1 MYNETY
7 DEYIR
12 SILGY
17 PPMRSYEDNYGDYRN
32 QNMNMNYNMTSD
44 MNTNF
49 MNTTTDM
56 ELENCYPEIYKIV
69 YPMVCKKCDGVGTP
83 VTNDDI
89 QNMTDEIYFALEGRT
104 EVKLNINL
112 GNEVR
117 SSEKANTNITRET
130 DKKPDV
136 KISERTNENRETRQI
151 NKGLRDLIQIL
162 LIRELLRRRRRPGER
177 PHMPRPPMHGPGP
190 RPPMRPP
197 FRPGF
202 GPGGTMFNRDFEMSN
217 YDIFEN

>member
-7 DEYIR
+7 DDYIR

-17 PPMRSYEDNYGDYRN
+17 PPVRSYENDFQDFRN
-32 QNMNMNYNMTSD
+32 QNMNMNYNMASN
-44 MNTNF
+44 MNTDS
-49 MNTTTDM
+49 MNSTLDM
-56 ELENCYPEIYKIV
+56 DLESCYPEIYKIV
-69 YPMVCKKCDGVGTP
+69 YPMICKKCDSVRMP

-89 QNMTDEIYFALEGRT
+89 QNMTDEIYFALEGRA
-104 EVKLNINL
+104 EVQLNINL

-117 SSEKANTNITRET
+117 SSETASSNTTRMA

-136 KISERTNENRETRQI
+136 KISETSSEKRETRQF
-151 NKGLRDLIQIL
+151 NRGLRDLIQIL
-162 LIRELLRRRRRPGER
+162 LIRELLRRRRRPGR
-177 PHMPRPPMHGPGP
+177 PPMPRPPMPGP

-202 GPGGTMFNRDFEMSN
+202 NRDFEISN

>member
-7 DEYIR
+7 DDYIR

-17 PPMRSYEDNYGDYRN
+17 SPMSSYEDNYGDYRN
-32 QNMNMNYNMTSD
+32 QNINYNMTSN
-44 MNTNF
+44 MNTNN
-49 MNTTTDM
+49 MNSTSVT
-56 ELENCYPEIYKIV
+56 ELESCYPEIYKIV
-69 YPMVCKKCDGVGTP
+69 YPMVSKKCDSVRMP

-89 QNMTDEIYFALEGRT
+89 QNMTDEIYFALEGRA
-104 EVKLNINL
+104 EVQLNINL

-117 SSEKANTNITRET
+117 NSETSNITRTT

-136 KISERTNENRETRQI
+136 KISETSSQNRETRQF
-151 NKGLRDLIQIL
+151 NRSLRDLIQIL
-162 LIRELLRRRRRPGER
+162 LIRELLRRRRRP
-177 PHMPRPPMHGPGP
+177 PMPRP

-202 GPGGTMFNRDFEMSN
+202 GTGNTMFNRDFEISN

>member
-7 DEYIR
+7 DDYIR

-17 PPMRSYEDNYGDYRN
+17 PPARGYEDSYQDYRN
-32 QNMNMNYNMTSD
+32 QNMNYNITSNMNTNYMNTTSD
-44 MNTNF
+44 M
-49 MNTTTDM
+49 D
-56 ELENCYPEIYKIV
+56 LESYYPEIYKIV
-69 YPMVCKKCDGVGTP
+69 YPMVCKKCDSVRMP

-89 QNMTDEIYFALEGRT
+89 QNMTDEIYFALEGRA
-104 EVKLNINL
+104 EVQLNINL

-117 SSEKANTNITRET
+117 SSETSNTKIAKTA

-136 KISERTNENRETRQI
+136 KISETSSQNRETRQF
-151 NKGLRDLIQIL
+151 NRSLRDLIQIL
-162 LIRELLRRRRRPGER
+162 LIRELLRRRRRP
-177 PHMPRPPMHGPGP
+177 PMPGP

-202 GPGGTMFNRDFEMSN
+202 GPGGTIFNRDFEMSN